1 MTEGG
6 PEVVQ
11 IGSIFL
17 DNVTTDEADAQIK
30 AWLAAADDASGRYVC
45 TPNVDYVIR
54 SGRDPIF
61 RAAINAANLR
71 VPDGMWIIYASR
83 LAGRTLRGTVTGR
96 LILPRFAEYCAGKGL
111 TMGVMGAGPGV
122 AQEAAERLREDFPGL
137 VIKHAITPPKPF
149 VIGSAEDEAIVAALK
164 ADPPALLF
172 VSLGAPRQE
181 IWMKA
186 HAAELAPMV
195 LIGVGAALDVVA
207 GKVKEAPHWMT
218 RVGLEWFYRLVQ
230 EPRRLARRYLWDD
243 PRILGWAVVTRLRGG
258 RGS

>member
-1 MTEGG
+1 
-6 PEVVQ
+6 
-11 IGSIFL
+11 
-17 DNVTTDEADAQIK
+17 
-30 AWLAAADDASGRYVC
+30 
-45 TPNVDYVIR
+45 
-54 SGRDPIF
+54 
-61 RAAINAANLR
+61 
-71 VPDGMWIIYASR
+71 
-83 LAGRTLRGTVTGR
+83 
-96 LILPRFAEYCAGKGL
+96 
-111 TMGVMGAGPGV
+111 MGAGPGV